1 VAGKSVGGSLL
12 AVIAQRALGVV
23 ARDRVDAARL
33 VLQGLAEPRRD
44 LKLEPGAALAHRAVP
59 PFLGSG
65 VAFVAHGVPTSST
78 AEAFLH
84 NIIAALTETLS
95 MQYILVFDWR

>member
-33 VLQGLAEPRRD
+33 VLQG
-44 LKLEPGAALAHRAVP
+44 GAAA
-59 PFLGSG
+59 
-65 VAFVAHGVPTSST
+65 
-78 AEAFLH
+78 
-84 NIIAALTETLS
+84 
-95 MQYILVFDWR
+95 